1 MTTDDSEWLRR
12 LRAGDD
18 RAWTEWFDTVG
29 PKVWKYLS
37 RLIGPDRDAVSDH
50 VQEVFLAAI
59 RGLSGFDP
67 SAGSVVAWLFGIAHR
82 QAALYWRKQKRLQ
95 RVSIEIDLDL
105 IDSILTVR
113 SSLPEQQEL
122 TIAVRLT
129 LSEMPDDMAG
139 LLIGRYLDQ
148 RTTAD
153 LAGELDITEDA
164 VRSRLVRARDRFRTA
179 FLLLHRE
186 LV

>member
-1 MTTDDSEWLRR
+1 MPT
-12 LRAGDD
+12 
-18 RAWTEWFDTVG
+18 
-29 PKVWKYLS
+29 
-37 RLIGPDRDAVSDH
+37 
-50 VQEVFLAAI
+50 
-59 RGLSGFDP
+59 
-67 SAGSVVAWLFGIAHR
+67 
-82 QAALYWRKQKRLQ
+82 
-95 RVSIEIDLDL
+95 
-105 IDSILTVR
+105 
-113 SSLPEQQEL
+113 SLPEQQEL
-122 TIAVRLT
+122 TVAVRLT

-153 LAGELDITEDA
+153 LADELDITEDA

>member
-1 MTTDDSEWLRR
+1 VPT
-12 LRAGDD
+12 
-18 RAWTEWFDTVG
+18 
-29 PKVWKYLS
+29 
-37 RLIGPDRDAVSDH
+37 
-50 VQEVFLAAI
+50 
-59 RGLSGFDP
+59 
-67 SAGSVVAWLFGIAHR
+67 
-82 QAALYWRKQKRLQ
+82 
-95 RVSIEIDLDL
+95 
-105 IDSILTVR
+105 
-113 SSLPEQQEL
+113 SLPEQQEL
-122 TIAVRLT
+122 TVAVRLT

-153 LAGELDITEDA
+153 LADELDITEDA

>member
-1 MTTDDSEWLRR
+1 VTTDDSEWLRR
-12 LRAGDD
+12 LKAGDD

-67 SAGSVVAWLFGIAHR
+67 SAGSVISWLLGIAHR

-95 RVSIEIDLDL
+95 RVSI
-105 IDSILTVR
+105 
-113 SSLPEQQEL
+113 
-122 TIAVRLT
+122 
-129 LSEMPDDMAG
+129 
-139 LLIGRYLDQ
+139 
-148 RTTAD
+148 
-153 LAGELDITEDA
+153 
-164 VRSRLVRARDRFRTA
+164 
-179 FLLLHRE
+179 
-186 LV
+186 